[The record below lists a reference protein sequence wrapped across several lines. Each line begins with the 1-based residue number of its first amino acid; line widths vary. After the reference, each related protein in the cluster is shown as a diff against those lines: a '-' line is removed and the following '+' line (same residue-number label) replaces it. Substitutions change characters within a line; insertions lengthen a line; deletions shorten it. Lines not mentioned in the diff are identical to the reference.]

1 MSPIKLLNLAHLKK
15 EIFKEK
21 AYEIAK
27 TNVSTVSYNSSMA
40 DVAAMLAEK
49 GMGGVPVT
57 NEQNELVGI
66 FTERDLLRVIAL
78 YRLM

>member
-1 MSPIKLLNLAHLKK
+1 
-15 EIFKEK
+15 
-21 AYEIAK
+21 
-27 TNVSTVSYNSSMA
+27 MA

-57 NEQNELVGI
+57 NEKNELVGI